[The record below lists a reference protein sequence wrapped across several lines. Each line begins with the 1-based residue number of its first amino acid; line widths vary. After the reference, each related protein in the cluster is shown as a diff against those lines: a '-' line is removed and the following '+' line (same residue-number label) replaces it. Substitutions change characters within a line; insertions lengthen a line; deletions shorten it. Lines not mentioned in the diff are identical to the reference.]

1 MRRPCWSCVRRPWR
15 GSRLLGAVSL
25 AAVVG
30 GGACTSR
37 RTARAAG
44 ESAPAAVVGTWVWRS
59 HPRPPEV
66 RRGLMG
72 LLADAGQGG
81 RARVRSDTL
90 WLRADGRHVTR
101 RALVEAVLD
110 SADRPGPTV
119 PVPGIPVTTDSGSWR
134 FVRAETG
141 GAGRSGTLCTTSRG
155 ATGPY
160 CAPATLRGDTLAWG
174 AADDVRR
181 FHRVAGRGGDAPGT

>member
-1 MRRPCWSCVRRPWR
+1 MLRACWSCLRRRWR
-15 GSRLLGAVSL
+15 GRRLLGAVYL

-37 RTARAAG
+37 RTAQAAG

-59 HPRPPEV
+59 HPRPPGA
-66 RRGLMG
+66 RRSLTD
-72 LLADAGQGG
+72 LFWDAGQDG
-81 RARVRSDTL
+81 RARVRFDTL

-110 SADRPGPTV
+110 SAHRPGPTV

-134 FVRAETG
+134 FVRAEPG

-174 AADDVRR
+174 AVDDVRR
-181 FHRVAGRGGDAPGT
+181 FHRVAGRGGDAAGT